1 MVSRTSA
8 QCVSCGSELAGEYC
22 HACGERVRREPPTLL
37 RFIGELVG
45 EALDA
50 DGRIIKTARTLAF
63 RPGRLTVEYL
73 GGRRKPYLG
82 PAAIFVVM
90 NVLFFFVQPIAN
102 VNTFHATLQS
112 QTNWYPYSAWA
123 GQRVQ
128 ERLAE
133 TGASRED
140 YRAEFDVASERYAR
154 TLIFLQVPLF
164 ALGMALLQVR
174 RRRYFVEHLVYATH
188 FFAFILFFNVIA
200 SIGLW
205 AYWALGL
212 GNSFNLELPFI
223 LLIIGYSIF
232 ALRDVY
238 GDSWISAIIKGVLI
252 LILSGVVVHF
262 FRFILFLAAFATAG
276 AEG

>member
-1 MVSRTSA
+1 M
-8 QCVSCGSELAGEYC
+8 
-22 HACGERVRREPPTLL
+22 L
-37 RFIGELVG
+37 RFIGELLG

-50 DGRIIKTARTLAF
+50 DGRIIKTVRMLAF
-63 RPGRLTVEYL
+63 KPGRLTVEYFQ
-73 GGRRKPYLG
+73 GRRKPYLG

-123 GQRVQ
+123 EQRVE

-133 TGASRED
+133 TGTNRED
-140 YRAEFDVASERYAR
+140 YSVEFNVASERYAR

-164 ALGMALLQVR
+164 ALGLALLQVR
-174 RRRYFVEHLVYATH
+174 KHRYFVEHLVYATH
-188 FFAFILFFNVIA
+188 FFAFILCFNVIA

-212 GNSFNLELPFI
+212 GNSFNLELPFT

-232 ALRDVY
+232 ALREVY
-238 GDSWISAIIKGVLI
+238 GDNWISAIVKGVLV
-252 LILSGVVVHF
+252 LFLSGVVVHF

-276 AEG
+276 AEI